1 MALVQYNGQNVLNC
15 GLARGGFVRIL
26 PGINEC
32 DAHDLETILKLPS
45 IIARVEK
52 GLLKV
57 LDDGKSQGKKSVEE
71 MIAMIPKIVDKK
83 LLNKIIKTDG
93 RPAVIDAAKN
103 QLSLIEVK
111 AEDKAKDQDD
121 EQPMHFN

>member
-1 MALVQYNGQNVLNC
+1 MALVQYNGQNVLTC
-15 GLARGGFVRIL
+15 GLARGGWVRFL

-32 DAHDLETILKLPS
+32 DSAELEMVLQLPVVQW
-45 IIARVEK
+45 RVDK
-52 GLLKV
+52 GILKV

-83 LLNKIIKTDG
+83 LLNKIMKTDG
-93 RPAVIDAAKN
+93 RPAVIEAAKN

-111 AEDKAKDQDD
+111 VEEKAKDQEDG
-121 EQPMHFN
+121 PMHFN